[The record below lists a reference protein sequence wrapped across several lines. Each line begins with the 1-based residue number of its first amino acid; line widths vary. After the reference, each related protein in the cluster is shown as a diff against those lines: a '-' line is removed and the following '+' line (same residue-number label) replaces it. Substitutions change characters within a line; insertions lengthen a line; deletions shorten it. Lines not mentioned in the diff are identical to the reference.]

1 MSKTNRNSQAL
12 LMLTTLFF
20 MWGFI
25 TCLNDILIPYLKKIF
40 ELNYFRAML
49 VQFSFFG
56 AYFIGSLIYLV
67 VSFWKDPIRIIGYKN
82 SIIIGLLVSAT
93 ACFMFYPASSLHS
106 YPLFLTA
113 LFVLG
118 LGFTLLQITAN
129 PFVAVLGPQKSASAR
144 LNLAQGFNSLG
155 TTIAPIIGGYLIFHF
170 FNQWGSPILNNL
182 GNPILM
188 SDGNSLSAASV
199 QLPYALFASVFILL
213 AMVFFFTKLPDIDEE
228 KGKTN
233 GFAVFKYRHLLFGMI
248 AIFMYVGSEVS
259 VGSMIINFLGETQ
272 KMPEMQAKSFL
283 AFYWGGAMIGRFA
296 GAISLNDTYSQIK
309 KLLLMTLL
317 SFTTF
322 ALIIGIVYL
331 ESGASLEQ
339 FLPFMVF
346 MVLNL
351 FMFFIA
357 KSSPSRT
364 LMFFAITAI
373 CLLLITILF
382 NFSWAMWCII
392 SLGLFNSIMWSNIF
406 TLAIKDLGK
415 YTSQGSSILIMAI
428 LGGAI
433 LPLIQGY
440 LADSI
445 GVLFSFIVP
454 LVGYMYLVFYGA
466 YGYKVKIQKYES

>member
-1 MSKTNRNSQAL
+1 MFNQNKNSKAL

-40 ELNYFRAML
+40 ELNYFKAML

-82 SIIIGLLVSAT
+82 SIVVGLLVSAT
-93 ACFMFYPASSLHS
+93 ACFMFYPASSFHS
-106 YPLFLTA
+106 YPLFLTS

-129 PFVAVLGPQKSASAR
+129 PFVAILGPQESASAR

-170 FNQWGSPILNNL
+170 FSKWGSPILNNL
-182 GNPILM
+182 GEPILM

-199 QLPYALFASVFILL
+199 QLPYALFASVFIIL
-213 AMVFFFTKLPDIDEE
+213 AIVFYFTKLPEINDD
-228 KGKTN
+228 KASTS
-233 GFAVFKYRHLLFGMI
+233 GFAVFKYRHLLLGMI

-259 VGSMIINFLGETQ
+259 VGSMVINFLGETQ
-272 KMPEMQAKSFL
+272 KMTEMHAKSFL

-296 GAISLNDTYSQIK
+296 GAISLNDSYSKMK
-309 KLLLMTLL
+309 KMVFMTIL
-317 SFTTF
+317 SFITF
-322 ALIIGIVYL
+322 ALIIGVVYL
-331 ESGASLEQ
+331 ESGTSIEQ
-339 FLPFMVF
+339 FFPFIIF
-346 MVLNL
+346 MILNL
-351 FMFFIA
+351 LMFFVA
-357 KSSPSRT
+357 KSSPSRS
-364 LMFFAITAI
+364 LMLFAITAI
-373 CLLLITILF
+373 CLLAITMFF
-382 NFSWAMWCII
+382 NFHWSMWCII

-415 YTSQGSSILIMAI
+415 YTAQGSSILIMAI
-428 LGGAI
+428 LGGAL
-433 LPLIQGY
+433 LPPLQGY

-445 GVLFSFIVP
+445 GVTASFVVP
-454 LVGYMYLVFYGA
+454 FVGYIYLVFYGA
-466 YGYKVKIQKYES
+466 YGYKVKNYKK